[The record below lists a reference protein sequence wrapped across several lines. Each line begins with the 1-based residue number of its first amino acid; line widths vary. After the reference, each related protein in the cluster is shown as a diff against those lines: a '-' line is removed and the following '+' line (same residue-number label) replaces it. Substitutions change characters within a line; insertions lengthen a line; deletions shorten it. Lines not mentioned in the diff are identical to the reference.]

1 MAYASDSF
9 EHSSQRQPLRSS
21 ADRVVCATPT
31 PGKAPTRILR
41 WKYDAMRRAIRHVI
55 VSAGSRGATL
65 EDLVQEVP
73 AKLTETERADLASV
87 SWHVTT
93 VKLDLEVKGE
103 IQRVSGAT
111 PVRHVRV
118 LRDAA

>member
-9 EHSSQRQPLRSS
+9 EHSSGRRPLRSS
-21 ADRVVCATPT
+21 EDRVVCATPS

-41 WKYDAMRRAIRHVI
+41 WKYEALRRAIRQVI
-55 VSAGSRGATL
+55 VGAGSRGATL
-65 EDLVQEVP
+65 EDLVREVP
-73 AKLTETERADLASV
+73 AKLTDAERADLGSI

-111 PVRHVRV
+111 PARHVRV